1 MESETRLVVRYA
13 ETDQMGIAHHSNYPV
28 WFEAGRTD
36 FLKKAGMSNT
46 DIEESGILLPL
57 YYMECNFMNP
67 AKYEDEITVKT
78 RIQKINCARIGFC
91 YEIIDRDQKTIAL
104 GNTAHAWTD
113 KLLKP
118 QNVQKKL
125 PELYRS
131 LMAAMRND

>member
-36 FLKKAGMSNT
+36 FLRKVGMSNT
-46 DIEESGILLPL
+46 EIEENGILLPL

-67 AKYEDEITVKT
+67 VRYEDEIVVKT
-78 RIQKINCARIGFC
+78 RIQKINCARIGFS
-91 YEIIDRDQKTIAL
+91 YEVVGADRIIIAS

-113 KLLKP
+113 RNLKP
-118 QNVQKKL
+118 HNIQKKL
-125 PELYRS
+125 PGLYRS
-131 LMAAMRND
+131 LMEAMRK